1 LYPFY
6 LKKIT
11 VNKLKIVHL
20 GVSGYSMRCQIMEG
34 GSYGANSGTFVRK
47 SRETASFDGYLIGAA
62 SFIYS
67 DPVEFGCRSLKL

>member
-1 LYPFY
+1 
-6 LKKIT
+6 
-11 VNKLKIVHL
+11 
-20 GVSGYSMRCQIMEG
+20 MEG